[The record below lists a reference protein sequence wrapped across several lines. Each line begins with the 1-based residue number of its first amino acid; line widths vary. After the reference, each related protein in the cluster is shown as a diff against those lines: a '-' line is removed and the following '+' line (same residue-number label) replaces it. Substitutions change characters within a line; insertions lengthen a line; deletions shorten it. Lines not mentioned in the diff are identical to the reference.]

1 MFVENSKIA
10 FRNWLTNL
18 VGVIIIATVL
28 ILFYVG
34 HLFGG
39 SWFKDYRIYLVLI
52 LSFVY
57 LYLVLKPWILNYQFL
72 FVSDEG
78 EKLEIK
84 YYNLGFFPGSH
95 KSFAFPKKEFHK
107 FEVTQS
113 FFKRKEHIHIYRKVT
128 RKIVKYPPLSLS
140 GLKPI
145 EKNKLFTLLKRL
157 PENE

>member
-1 MFVENSKIA
+1 MFVENSKTA

-18 VGVIIIATVL
+18 VGVIIISTVL

-34 HLFGG
+34 QLFSG
-39 SWFKDYRIYLVLI
+39 SWFKDYRIYVVLI
-52 LSFVY
+52 LSLVY
-57 LYLVLKPWILNYQFL
+57 LYLVLKPQILKYQFL

-78 EKLEIK
+78 GKLEIK

-95 KSFAFPKKEFHK
+95 KSFVFPKKEFHK
-107 FEVTQS
+107 FEVTRS
-113 FFKRKEHIHIYRKVT
+113 FFKLREQIHIYRKVA

-140 GLKPI
+140 GLKPT

-157 PENE
+157 PEN